1 MHNLQCIQSGDT
13 SGRSSHEHVI
23 FALLSSPVRRV
34 LRAVCFAV
42 CLTGLLAPGLLLAQE
57 QPVAPEINSP
67 GDIPDSQV
75 FVNYASP
82 LGFSLKVPEGWGRA
96 DRQDGARFADK
107 YDSVDISVAPDAA
120 QPTVQSSRTNEA
132 AALKKLG
139 RAVEIVVVRGV
150 KLPAGEAIL
159 ISYKSNSEPNAVT
172 GKQLRLEH
180 DRYLLY
186 KAGQLATL
194 DLAAPAGADNVDQW
208 KLMAES
214 FRWR

>member
-1 MHNLQCIQSGDT
+1 MHSLQLIDAQS
-13 SGRSSHEHVI
+13 RSSRGHVM
-23 FALLSSPVRRV
+23 FARSSSPVRRG
-34 LRAVCFAV
+34 LRTIFFVAFLA
-42 CLTGLLAPGLLLAQE
+42 GPLAPGPLLAQE
-57 QPVAPEINSP
+57 QAVAPEINPP

-75 FVNYASP
+75 FVSYASP

-107 YDSVDISVAPDAA
+107 YDSVDISVTPRAIP
-120 QPTVQSSRTNEA
+120 PTVQSSRTNEA
-132 AALKKLG
+132 VVLKKMG
-139 RAVEIVVVRGV
+139 RAVEIVVVEGV
-150 KLPAGEAIL
+150 KLPAGEAVL